1 MRIPLA
7 ALLFCAVARLS
18 VAQLAIVNPRF
29 LEYDNGPIL
38 AADSLFHAGDTVYL
52 TFQVSGFKTTGED
65 DDQFHITWDIKADD
79 PVNRPIAEPV
89 SGKMEAE
96 LAPEDKKAKW
106 MPRVR
111 YNVQIPHAGAAGKY
125 LIHIAVADVIGKQ
138 EITKDIGVNVGGRTA
153 AAPADSLTIRNFQFL
168 RSEKEDDV
176 LPAEGSYRR
185 GDTVWARFDI
195 AGYKFG
201 AKNHFT
207 VGYGLALV
215 DDTGKVIFEEPK
227 AASESEESFY
237 PRQFV
242 AAMMNLKL
250 DPKIKPGTYTIK
262 LHATDS
268 VGNQE
273 FDAAYPFRVE

>member
-18 VAQLAIVNPRF
+18 VAQLAIVNPKF
-29 LEYDNGPIL
+29 LEYDNGPII
-38 AADSLFHAGDTVYL
+38 AADSVYYARDTVFL
-52 TFQVSGFKTTGED
+52 TFQISGFKTTGED
-65 DDQFHITWDIKADD
+65 EDQFHITWEITAAD
-79 PVNRPIAEPV
+79 PVNRPIAEPLR
-89 SGKMEAE
+89 GKMEAE

-111 YNVQIPHAGAAGKY
+111 YNVQIPHAGAAGTY
-125 LIHIAVADVIGKQ
+125 LIHIVVQDVIGKQ
-138 EITKDIGVNVGGRTA
+138 EVAKDIGVTVGGTAA
-153 AAPADSLTIRNFQFL
+153 AAPADSLAIRGFQFL

-176 LPAEGSYRR
+176 LPDQGSFRP

-201 AKNHFT
+201 AKNRFT
-207 VGYGLALV
+207 VAYGLSLV
-215 DDTGKVIFEEPK
+215 DETGKVLFEQPK

-242 AAMMNLKL
+242 PAILNLKL
-250 DPKIKPGTYTIK
+250 DPKIKPGTYTLK
-262 LHATDS
+262 LHVTDT